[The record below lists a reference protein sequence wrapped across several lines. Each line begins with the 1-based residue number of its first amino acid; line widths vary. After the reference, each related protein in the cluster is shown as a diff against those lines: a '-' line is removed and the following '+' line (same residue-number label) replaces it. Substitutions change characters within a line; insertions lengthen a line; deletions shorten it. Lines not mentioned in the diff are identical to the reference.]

1 MPRTWRVE
9 RVDEDGWPALRD
21 IRLTALQADPSA
33 FGSSLDRELD
43 FAEDRWRQW
52 PRASACF
59 MAWQSEDG
67 GPEQAIGLAVG
78 ADRQDGAEAELVA
91 LWVDPEHRGLRA
103 GEALV
108 SAVIDW
114 ARADHRKRLTLW
126 VTTGNAA
133 AVGLYERLGFVATG
147 AEKPLPSDP
156 QLVELEYQLPLG

>member
-9 RVDEDGWPALRD
+9 RVDDHGWRALRD
-21 IRLTALQADPSA
+21 LRLTALQADPSA
-33 FGSSLDRELD
+33 FASNLDRELD

-59 MAWQSEDG
+59 LAWQSEDG
-67 GPEQAIGLAVG
+67 GPEQAVGMAVG
-78 ADRQDGAEAELVA
+78 MDRANDEAELVA
-91 LWVDPEHRGLRA
+91 LWVDPERRELRT
-103 GEALV
+103 GHALV

-133 AVGLYERLGFVATG
+133 AIGLYERLGFVATG
-147 AEKPLPSDP
+147 EVKPLPSDP
-156 QLVELEYQLPLG
+156 QLTEVEYQLLLS